1 MDKATGGI
9 GLETIEAREIKHTY
23 DCAGG
28 RKRSLRGVTLEV
40 RRGELLAVLG
50 QNGCGKSTLVKHFN
64 GLVPLQE
71 GALTVAGLDLRAPK
85 NLRAVRRACG
95 MVFQNP
101 DNQFV
106 SSLVGEDVAFGP
118 ENYGVPDSD
127 IPGIVA
133 AALDAVGLSGFEDR
147 SPQMLSG
154 GQKQRAAV
162 AGVLAV
168 SPDIVVFDEAT
179 AMLDPDGR
187 RELLAIIR
195 RLRDE
200 RGKTVVMISHYVE
213 EAVFAD
219 RVALMQNGRL
229 LQIGT
234 PREILTDPALLAEAG
249 LLPPFPVRVYE
260 ALRQRGIKLARCP
273 LTEEELAEEL
283 CR

>member
-1 MDKATGGI
+1 
-9 GLETIEAREIKHTY
+9 LEAIEAKEIKHAY
-23 DCAGG
+23 DSAGG
-28 RKRSLRGVTLEV
+28 RKRALRGVTLEV

-71 GALTVAGLDLRAPK
+71 GELSVAGFDLRTPK
-85 NLRAVRRACG
+85 NLRGVRRTCG

-118 ENYGVPDSD
+118 KNFGVPDAD

-133 AALDAVGLSGFEDR
+133 AALAAVGLTGFEDR

-154 GQKQRAAV
+154 GQKQRTAV

-179 AMLDPDGR
+179 AMLDPEGR
-187 RELLAIIR
+187 REVLAIIR

-200 RGKTVVMISHYVE
+200 HGKTIVMISHYVE
-213 EAVFAD
+213 EAVAAD
-219 RVALMQNGRL
+219 RVALMQGGKIL
-229 LQIGT
+229 GIGT
-234 PREILTDPALLAEAG
+234 PREILTNPALLAEAG

-260 ALRQRGIKLARCP
+260 ALRQCGVTLARCP